1 VADRPALLH
10 NLGMKI
16 VALAIAL
23 IVWFV
28 FSAQRKER
36 ISERSYRIPLSVVN
50 IPPQMTIAS
59 PLPTGVEVRIRGP
72 FTPLRQLDPSKI
84 EAVID
89 LSDAQR
95 GERIYRLAPEDINVP
110 QEVEVLAIS
119 PSEVRILLDT
129 TSEKEVPITPTIAGT
144 PAPGFET
151 YEVQSEPRVARVV
164 GPGAALAEMD
174 HVSTD
179 AISIADR
186 SATLSVPATVR
197 VDAPGVRIREG
208 QVVTVT
214 VRIRPVEAAAAL
226 TPTPAGK
233 RRK

>member
-1 VADRPALLH
+1 MSDRPALLH
-10 NLGMKI
+10 NLGLKI

-28 FSAQRKER
+28 FSAQRRER
-36 ISERSYRIPLSVVN
+36 ISERSYRIPLSIVN

-59 PLPTGVEVRIRGP
+59 PLPTGVDVRIRGP

-89 LSDAQR
+89 MSDAQQ
-95 GERIYRLAPEDINVP
+95 GEHIYRLAPEDINVP
-110 QEVEVLAIS
+110 QDVEVIAIS
-119 PSEVRILLDT
+119 PVDVRILLDAT
-129 TSEKEVPITPTIAGT
+129 TEKAVPIEAHLVDTP
-144 PAPGFET
+144 PPGFEAG
-151 YEVQSEPRVARVV
+151 EIRVEPRVARIS
-164 GPGAALAEMD
+164 GPGATLAGISR
-174 HVSTD
+174 VQTD
-179 AISIADR
+179 AISLADR
-186 SATLSVPATVR
+186 RVDFSVPATVI

-214 VRIRPVEAAAAL
+214 VHILSAAPASA
-226 TPTPAGK
+226 TPAPAGK

>member
-1 VADRPALLH
+1 MADRPALLH
-10 NLGMKI
+10 NLGLKI

-28 FSAQRKER
+28 FSAQRRER

-59 PLPTGVEVRIRGP
+59 PLPTGVDVRVRGP

-95 GERIYRLAPEDINVP
+95 GERVYRLAPEDINVP
-110 QEVEVLAIS
+110 QDVEVIAIS
-119 PSEVRILLDT
+119 PAEVRILLDMT
-129 TSEKEVPITPTIAGT
+129 VEKSLPIVPTLTGR
-144 PAPGFET
+144 PAPG
-151 YEVQSEPRVARVV
+151 YEVSEVQTEPRVARVV
-164 GPGAALAEMD
+164 GPGASLAGMT
-174 HVSTD
+174 HVQTD
-179 AISIADR
+179 AVSIAER
-186 SATLSVPATVR
+186 TSTVSVPATVR

-214 VRIRPVEAAAAL
+214 VRIRPAGEPTP

-233 RRK
+233 RRR

>member
-1 VADRPALLH
+1 MADRPALLH

-36 ISERSYRIPLSVVN
+36 ISERSYQIPLSVVN

-119 PSEVRILLDT
+119 PRDVRILLDT
-129 TSEKEVPITPTIAGT
+129 TSEKEVPITPTITGT

-174 HVSTD
+174 QVSTD

>member
-1 VADRPALLH
+1 MSDRPALLH
-10 NLGMKI
+10 NLGLKI

-28 FSAQRKER
+28 FSAQRRER

-59 PLPTGVEVRIRGP
+59 PLPSGVDVRIRGP

-89 LSDAQR
+89 LSDAQQ
-95 GERIYRLAPEDINVP
+95 GEHIYRLAPEDINVP
-110 QEVEVLAIS
+110 QDVEVIAIS
-119 PSEVRILLDT
+119 PVDVRILLDAT
-129 TSEKEVPITPTIAGT
+129 TEKTVPIEAHVVDAP
-144 PAPGFET
+144 PAGFEVS
-151 YEVQSEPRVARVV
+151 EVQVEPRVARIS
-164 GPGAALAEMD
+164 GPGASLAGISR
-174 HVSTD
+174 VQTD
-179 AISIADR
+179 TISLADR
-186 SATLSVPATVR
+186 RANFSVPATVV
-197 VDAPGVRIREG
+197 VDAPGVRIRDG

-214 VRIRPVEAAAAL
+214 VHILSAAATAA
-226 TPTPAGK
+226 TPPPASK

>member
-1 VADRPALLH
+1 MAERPVFLH
-10 NLGMKI
+10 NLGLKI

-28 FSAQRKER
+28 FSAQRRER

-50 IPPQMTIAS
+50 IPPQMTIGS
-59 PLPTGVEVRIRGP
+59 PLPTGVDVRIRGP

-95 GERIYRLAPEDINVP
+95 GEHIYRLAPEDINVP
-110 QEVEVLAIS
+110 QDVEVLAIS
-119 PSEVRILLDT
+119 PSEVRIFLDT
-129 TSEKEVPITPTIAGT
+129 TSEKEVPITPTITGT
-144 PAPGFET
+144 PAQGFET
-151 YEVQSEPRVARVV
+151 YEVQTEPKVARVV
-164 GPGAALAEMD
+164 GPGASLAEMN

-179 AISIADR
+179 GVSAADR
-186 SATLSVPATVR
+186 NASFSVPATVR
-197 VDAPGVRIREG
+197 VDAPGVRIREV

-214 VRIRPVEAAAAL
+214 VRIRPVAEMPL
-226 TPTPAGK
+226 
-233 RRK
+233 

>member
-1 VADRPALLH
+1 VLR

-28 FSAQRKER
+28 FSAQRRER
-36 ISERSYRIPLSVVN
+36 MSERSYRIPLSVVN

-89 LSDAQR
+89 LADSQR
-95 GERIYRLAPEDINVP
+95 GERLYHLAPEDINVP
-110 QEVEVLAIS
+110 PDVEVIAIS
-119 PSEVRILLDT
+119 PAEIRIVLDGT
-129 TSEKEVPITPTIAGT
+129 AEKTVPISPRLVDEPAAG
-144 PAPGFET
+144 
-151 YEVQSEPRVARVV
+151 YEVADVQVEPRMARLS
-164 GPGAALAEMD
+164 GPGASLATISR
-174 HVSTD
+174 VQTD
-179 AISIADR
+179 AISVADR
-186 SATLSVPATVR
+186 RATFSVVATVLAE
-197 VDAPGVRIREG
+197 APGVRIREG
-208 QVVTVT
+208 QIVSVTVH
-214 VRIRPVEAAAAL
+214 VQSVAAAAA
-226 TPTPAGK
+226 PTPAATGK